1 MRCRAP
7 IAWPIACLIV
17 GLLCLTCRTQAAA
30 AEDKGYSAA
39 ALYNSANA
47 YARADKPGLAVLN
60 YERAR
65 LLAPDDPDIDAN
77 LRFVRESSH
86 VAPEPR
92 RWIDR
97 LVTIARPAVVAWL
110 GVAGVVMM
118 GAALLAGH
126 LAPHRRRMRR
136 AAMVAGAVLVGFTL
150 SNGLVLWPKL
160 HEAVILKA
168 ATPARVSPVPM
179 GDPLFVLPEAETVR
193 ITAQHDD
200 FVLVRTRAGRAGW
213 VSRANLAP
221 IVPRR

>member
-1 MRCRAP
+1 MRNRAP

-92 RWIDR
+92 GWIDR

-118 GAALLAGH
+118 GAV
-126 LAPHRRRMRR
+126 MTSYTR
-136 AAMVAGAVLVGFTL
+136 ARAESLIPLCKVGFLERPERLVLLIIGAL
-150 SNGLVLWPKL
+150 SNRMAPALWVMEPSDQIFISHQSLPRSSRISPPMTFERPATKL
-160 HEAVILKA
+160 
-168 ATPARVSPVPM
+168 R
-179 GDPLFVLPEAETVR
+179 GWLFS
-193 ITAQHDD
+193 D
-200 FVLVRTRAGRAGW
+200 
-213 VSRANLAP
+213 
-221 IVPRR
+221 